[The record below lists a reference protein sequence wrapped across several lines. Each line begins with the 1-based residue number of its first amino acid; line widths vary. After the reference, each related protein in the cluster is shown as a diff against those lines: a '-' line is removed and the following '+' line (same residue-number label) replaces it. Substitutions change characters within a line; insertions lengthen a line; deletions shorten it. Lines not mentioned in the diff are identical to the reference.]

1 MDREHRLNARQ
12 DGVAQAVADA
22 ERLRFAELTLD
33 FTGRRLLAGDGCDIA
48 LTRGEFM
55 LLCALVRGHGRVLS
69 RDQLLDA
76 VAGRRAEPFDRS
88 IDVLIGRLRRKIEP
102 DPKAPRLIVTVAGF
116 GYKFVAPVQTV
127 EPAAASLPSG
137 SERTRTPDQAAAPRL
152 SIVVLPFEN
161 LSGDSKDDYLA
172 DGVTD
177 DLTTDLCR
185 VPGLFVIAR
194 TSASSYKGK
203 PEDPRNIGEE
213 LGVRYL
219 LEGSVR
225 KLGETVRVNAQ
236 LIAAETGAHLWADRF
251 DQQLTDLNV
260 GQEEIVRRI
269 GLTLNVALTDIESA
283 RSKRERPTEPDA
295 FDLILRARSI
305 GMHPM
310 GPRENAARLAL
321 FEQALRLDPTAVLA
335 MMGIAEVLI
344 ETGRKG
350 DELDHAAKLIA
361 EAAAINPNHQLV
373 LSNTGYLLAAQHRFA
388 EAILAYQRMLNYYP
402 NFTAAYANI
411 GRYLIF
417 AGRPD
422 EAIGMI
428 EMSIRRDPRNPYL
441 SHRASDIG
449 FALLVLGRYE
459 EAIVWMQRAVAAG
472 PPLAAGRW
480 AQNYLRIAAAQA
492 HLGRLGDA
500 RRALAEANR
509 IWPYDTVR
517 SRGPE
522 DFFSPVYAAQA
533 ERFQAALRLAGHRD
547 HADED
552 ADFGVVSDDHL
563 HQDDYYLAGPTPTTA
578 PGAQTIRTAELSRFI
593 AVRKPI
599 VIDPLDYFWGYSI
612 PGAVGL
618 KFVGWGSSVAD
629 GMQDRLR
636 RKMQELTT
644 GDLNKPIVAVG
655 WNAERFDG
663 RNLALRLVALGY
675 TRVYWYR
682 GGREA
687 WEVNCLPQTE
697 LAATPW

>member
-1 MDREHRLNARQ
+1 MGGEHQLIARQ
-12 DGVAQAVADA
+12 VGVAQAGAGV
-22 ERLRFAELTLD
+22 ECLRFAGLTLD
-33 FTGRRLLAGDGCDIA
+33 VAGRTLLAADGREIA

-55 LLCALVRGHGRVLS
+55 LLCAFVRSHGRVLS

-76 VAGRRAEPFDRS
+76 VTGRRAEPFDRS
-88 IDVLIGRLRRKIEP
+88 IDVMIGRLRRKIEP

-116 GYKFVAPVQTV
+116 GYKFVAPVQMV
-127 EPAAASLPSG
+127 ETAEAPLPSG
-137 SERTRTPDQAAAPRL
+137 GETTHTPDRAAAPRL

-161 LSGDSKDDYLA
+161 LSGDAEDDYLA

-177 DLTTDLCR
+177 DLTTDLSR
-185 VPGLFVIAR
+185 VPGMFVIAR
-194 TSASSYKGK
+194 TSAYNYKGK
-203 PEDPRNIGEE
+203 PVDPRKIGEE

-219 LEGSVR
+219 LEGSIR
-225 KLGETVRVNAQ
+225 KLSETVRVNAQ
-236 LIAAETGAHLWADRF
+236 LIATETGAHLWADRF
-251 DQQLTDLNV
+251 DQQLTQLSV
-260 GQEEIVRRI
+260 GQEEIVQRI
-269 GLTLNVALTDIESA
+269 GFTLNVALTDIESA

-310 GPRENAARLAL
+310 GPQENAARLAL

-335 MMGIAEVLI
+335 MMGIATVLI

-350 DELDHAAKLIA
+350 DELDRAAKLIA
-361 EAAAINPNHQLV
+361 EARAIDPNHQLV
-373 LSNTGYLLAAQHRFA
+373 LSNTGYLLAARLRFA
-388 EAILAYQRMLNYYP
+388 EAIPAYQLMLGYYP

-411 GRYLIF
+411 GRYLMF
-417 AGRPD
+417 AGRSN
-422 EAIGMI
+422 EAIQMI

-449 FALLVLGRYE
+449 FALLVLERCE
-459 EAIVWMQRAVAAG
+459 EAIVWTQRAIAAG
-472 PPLAAGRW
+472 PLAAGRV
-480 AQNYLRIAAAQA
+480 AQNNLRIAAAQA
-492 HLGRLGDA
+492 RLGHLDA
-500 RRALAEANR
+500 AHHALAEANR

-517 SRGPE
+517 SHAPE
-522 DFFSPVYAAQA
+522 DLSSPVYTAQV
-533 ERFQAALRLAGHRD
+533 ERFQVALRLAGHRD
-547 HADED
+547 HAEEN
-552 ADFGVVSDDHL
+552 ADFGVVSDDNL
-563 HQDDYYLAGPTPTTA
+563 HQDDYYLAGQTPTTT

-593 AVRKPI
+593 AEQKPI
-599 VIDPLDYFWGYSI
+599 VIDSLEYFWGRSI

-629 GMQDRLR
+629 AMQDRLR
-636 RKMQELTT
+636 RKMQELTS
-644 GDLNKPIVAVG
+644 GDLNEPIVAVG
-655 WNAERFDG
+655 WNSERFDG

-687 WEVNCLPQTE
+687 WEVNGLPETA